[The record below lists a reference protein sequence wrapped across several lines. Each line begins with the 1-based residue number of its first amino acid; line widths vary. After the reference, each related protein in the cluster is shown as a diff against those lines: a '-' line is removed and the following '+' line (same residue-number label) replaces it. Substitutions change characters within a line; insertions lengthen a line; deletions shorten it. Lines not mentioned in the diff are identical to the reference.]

1 MRIFRFFS
9 ATDMMEF
16 MIRSVLFCFVCFA
29 SVAYGK
35 LPVRVESKAAILINA
50 DTGAVLYEKNK
61 DQQSYPASI
70 TKIATALYALKH
82 LDNLDAVVTCPSES
96 LVRISPK
103 VKEDH
108 GFTHPPHWLEWD
120 GTTYNVRKGEIL
132 PLDALFHGMML
143 VSGNDAA
150 NVIAHHVGGDVLTFT
165 KNMTE
170 FCKELGCAST
180 EFRNPHGLHHPQHVT
195 TAHDMALITQEA
207 LKDSRF
213 RKIVSTITHE
223 RPKTNKQKGKMITQ
237 ANRLL
242 KKMTKFY
249 YSKAFGIKTGYHK
262 RAGYTLV
269 AAAEH
274 KGRTLIA
281 VILGSPNPVQRYRDA
296 ISLFDTAFAEKRQS
310 RILFRESENVFRQ
323 TIPGAH
329 MALCAKLHD
338 DIRLD
343 YYPSE
348 EPELKSFL
356 HWELPALPIQ
366 KGMQVGE
373 LIVSD
378 DRDQALIRAPLYATG
393 DVKMQPLWAFL
404 SNKPLCYSTIALV
417 LLISAIVLILVFR
430 HRKSV

>member
-1 MRIFRFFS
+1 MMLVMAFKILFF
-9 ATDMMEF
+9 
-16 MIRSVLFCFVCFA
+16 LVCFT
-29 SVAYGK
+29 SVIYAK

-61 DQQSYPASI
+61 DKQAYPASI

-82 LDNLDAVVTCPSES
+82 LDTLDALVTCPSES

-120 GTTYNVRKGEIL
+120 GTTYNVRKGEVL

-165 KNMTE
+165 KNMTQ
-170 FCKELGCAST
+170 FCKDLGCTAT
-180 EFRNPHGLHHPQHVT
+180 EFRNPHGLHHPQHFT
-195 TAHDMALITQEA
+195 TAHDMALITKEA

-213 RKIVSTITHE
+213 RKIVSTITHQ
-223 RPKTNKQKGKMITQ
+223 RPTTNKQKGKVITQ

-249 YSKAFGIKTGYHK
+249 YSRAFGIKTGYHK

-274 KGRTLIA
+274 NGRTLIA

-296 ISLFDTAFAEKRQS
+296 IALFDTAFAEKHES

-329 MALCAKLHD
+329 ATLCAKLRD
-338 DIRLD
+338 DVSLE

-348 EPELKSFL
+348 ELELKSFL
-356 HWELPALPIQ
+356 RWEAPALPIG
-366 KGMQVGE
+366 KDAQVGE

-378 DRDQALIRAPLYATG
+378 ENDQPLIRAPLYATG
-393 DVKMQPLWAFL
+393 HVKMQPLWVFWN
-404 SNKPLCYSTIALV
+404 NKPLRFSAAALF
-417 LLISAIVLILVFR
+417 LLVCAICAIILLQTKKQR
-430 HRKSV
+430 